1 MFELDL
7 LIRKALVEPR
17 CLCVKFLFQLLNK
30 SLSVVMVNVVKL
42 RVDKPILVVLFDETF
57 DRRKLLF
64 DRVIEIDYRL

>member
-1 MFELDL
+1 VFELNL
-7 LIRKALVEPR
+7 LIRKALVESS

-30 SLSVVMVNVVKL
+30 VLSVVRVNVVKL
-42 RVDKPILVVLFDETF
+42 GVDKPILVVLFDETF